1 VNEIQ
6 NFLIDA
12 FNDLRARRLLPVAAV
27 LVAGLVA
34 APIVLSK
41 SSSGTPSAPPP
52 ATTAQTPDTAKGPE
66 DLAKVTLTDDQDTDS
81 GSSLSAFDVK
91 DPFKPPSGVK
101 TGNGQSQPGETPG
114 GGGSSGAQSPTGSTG
129 GGATGGTGG
138 GTTGGGNGGGT
149 GGGGTTPKTTEFTY
163 VLDVTFWNKGHK
175 RTIKGMQKLD
185 VLPNEANPLLI
196 FMGVSSGGGNAVFLV
211 DATLQTTGEGQC
223 KPSHAECAFLSLG
236 AGSEQ
241 EFTNEDGDSYRLRID
256 QIRKV
261 KVGDGSGGSDATTA
275 DKKKSKSARAA
286 VEGSA
291 APRRFVM
298 PALTDLIEQSGGD
311 STGDEDRR

>member
-1 VNEIQ
+1 MNDVQ

-12 FNDLRARRLLPVAAV
+12 WNDLRARRLLPVAAV

-41 SSSGTPSAPPP
+41 KSEEAAPPAP
-52 ATTAQTPDTAKGPE
+52 VPSDTQANTGSSTADE
-66 DLAKVTLTDDQDTDS
+66 LAKVKLSDDLSSGS

-101 TGNGQSQPGETPG
+101 TGNEQAQPGEVPG
-114 GGGSSGAQSPTGSTG
+114 GGAATPTPTGTGDTG
-129 GGATGGTGG
+129 GGTGDTGGGTGG
-138 GTTGGGNGGGT
+138 GTGSA
-149 GGGGTTPKTTEFTY
+149 PKTTEFTY
-163 VLDVTFWNKGHK
+163 VLDVTFWANGHK

-185 VLPNEANPLLI
+185 VLPNQTSPLLI
-196 FMGVSSGGGNAVFLV
+196 FMGVSSGGGNGVFLV
-211 DATLQTTGEGQC
+211 DATLQTTGEGKC
-223 KPSHAECAFLSLG
+223 KPSHADCAFLYLG
-236 AGSEQ
+236 AGAEQ

-261 KVGDGSGGSDATTA
+261 QVGDESSSSADAA
-275 DKKKSKSARAA
+275 SKKKKTKSARAA

-291 APRRFVM
+291 RRRFV
-298 PALTDLIEQSGGD
+298 PPVLTDLVEQTGDD
-311 STGDEDRR
+311 STGDEARR

>member
-12 FNDLRARRLLPVAAV
+12 WNDLRARRLLPVAAV

-41 SSSGTPSAPPP
+41 KSEEAAPPAP
-52 ATTAQTPDTAKGPE
+52 VPSDTQANNGSSAADE
-66 DLAKVTLTDDQDTDS
+66 LAKVKLSDDLSSGS

-101 TGNGQSQPGETPG
+101 TGNEQTQPGEVAG
-114 GGGSSGAQSPTGSTG
+114 GGAATPTQTGTGETG
-129 GGATGGTGG
+129 GGTGDTGGGTGG
-138 GTTGGGNGGGT
+138 GTGT
-149 GGGGTTPKTTEFTY
+149 SPKTTEFTY
-163 VLDVTFWNKGHK
+163 VLDVTFWANGHR

-185 VLPNEANPLLI
+185 VLPNQTSPVLI
-196 FMGVSSGGGNAVFLV
+196 FMGVSSGGGNGVFLV
-211 DATLQTTGEGQC
+211 DATLQTTGEGKC
-223 KPSHAECAFLSLG
+223 KPSHADCAFLYLG
-236 AGSEQ
+236 AGAEQ

-261 KVGDGSGGSDATTA
+261 EVGGKSSSNANAAG
-275 DKKKSKSARAA
+275 KKKTKSARAA

-291 APRRFVM
+291 APRRFV
-298 PALTDLIEQSGGD
+298 PPVLTDFVEQTGDD
-311 STGDEDRR
+311 STGDEARR